1 MRRELLRRVILGHT
15 VEYREAEKGVFLAG
29 RLVRPAKNWKA
40 SIRWLRR
47 IEALLLKGRTVD
59 EIVRHG
65 AEPPETEAE
74 RQKRLAELEESRL
87 RRAEEEERRWEE
99 AAQRRQAAQQGSPTP
114 AVGDPEDMREVGEL
128 LLHVELEIG
137 RRVLEKHPEA
147 NIVAEL
153 HSGNGLPED
162 PTPVQVWIARFDRN
176 VRGPYSRATNGEK
189 WPEATRRW
197 FEQHAHL
204 ADQFDPSA

>member
-1 MRRELLRRVILGHT
+1 MKRDPLCRAVLGHT
-15 VEYREAEKGVFLAG
+15 VEYREADRAVFLDG

-59 EIVRHG
+59 EIVAHA

-87 RRAEEEERRWEE
+87 RRAEEERRWEE

-114 AVGDPEDMREVGEL
+114 TVGDPESMQEVGEL
-128 LLHVELEIG
+128 LLHAELEVG
-137 RRVLEKHPEA
+137 RRVLLQHPEA
-147 NIVAEL
+147 NIVAAL

-162 PTPVQVWIARFDRN
+162 PTPAQVWVARFDRN

-197 FEQHAHL
+197 FNQHAHL